1 MMETTTKA
9 TRSDSFCVG
18 LKNDIDEIDVAY
30 CGPVAEIVAQKL
42 VDLFSSSSSSRT
54 SSSSRR
60 RISPLRKLGEII
72 QEEEEGEDKDE
83 DKEDNENAM
92 RTRTPTTT
100 PTTTTNPRIVV
111 IVVETVEN
119 DEIAKEG
126 LEVVKILLNAS
137 KKKKRNETTKTKSKR
152 RRKYV
157 LVGVGDSRFLAERQ
171 YFRSNQNS
179 AEDCNAAARVLD
191 KLLEKSDAWERVG
204 KRLELD
210 YGREFEGKL
219 ERWVTSL
226 MMAKDDF
233 P

>member
-9 TRSDSFCVG
+9 SLLDSCVV
-18 LKNDIDEIDVAY
+18 KNDDEIDVAY

-42 VDLFSSSSSSRT
+42 VDLFSSSSSRT
-54 SSSSRR
+54 SSSHR
-60 RISPLRKLGEII
+60 RISPLKLGEII
-72 QEEEEGEDKDE
+72 QEEEEEDKDE
-83 DKEDNENAM
+83 DKEDNDNAM
-92 RTRTPTTT
+92 RTRTTT
-100 PTTTTNPRIVV
+100 PTKTPRVVV

-126 LEVVKILLNAS
+126 LEVVKILLNAL
-137 KKKKRNETTKTKSKR
+137 KKKRNETTKTKSKQ

-191 KLLEKSDAWERVG
+191 KLLEKSDTWERVG

>member
-1 MMETTTKA
+1 METTTKA
-9 TRSDSFCVG
+9 SFDSCV
-18 LKNDIDEIDVAY
+18 KNDDEIVVAY

-42 VDLFSSSSSSRT
+42 VDLFSSSSSRT
-54 SSSSRR
+54 SSQR
-60 RISPLRKLGEII
+60 RISPLKLGEII
-72 QEEEEGEDKDE
+72 QEEEE
-83 DKEDNENAM
+83 DKEEEDNDNDNAM
-92 RTRTPTTT
+92 TTT
-100 PTTTTNPRIVV
+100 KTTATTPRVVV

-126 LEVVKILLNAS
+126 LEVVKILLNAL
-137 KKKKRNETTKTKSKR
+137 KKINKTTKKKSKR

-157 LVGVGDSRFLAERQ
+157 LVGVGDTRFLAERQ

-191 KLLEKSDAWERVG
+191 KLLEKSDRWERVG

-219 ERWVTSL
+219 ERWVRL

-233 P
+233 PPLFVD

>member
-1 MMETTTKA
+1 METTTKA
-9 TRSDSFCVG
+9 SFDSCV
-18 LKNDIDEIDVAY
+18 KNDDEIVVAY

-42 VDLFSSSSSSRT
+42 VDLFSSSSSRT
-54 SSSSRR
+54 SSQR
-60 RISPLRKLGEII
+60 RISPLKLGEII
-72 QEEEEGEDKDE
+72 QEEEEE
-83 DKEDNENAM
+83 DKEEEDNDNDNAM
-92 RTRTPTTT
+92 TTTKTTATT
-100 PTTTTNPRIVV
+100 PTTPRIVV

-119 DEIAKEG
+119 DEIVKEG
-126 LEVVKILLNAS
+126 LEVVKILLNAL
-137 KKKKRNETTKTKSKR
+137 KKINKTTKKKSKR

-191 KLLEKSDAWERVG
+191 KLLEKSDRWERVG

>member
-1 MMETTTKA
+1 METTTKA
-9 TRSDSFCVG
+9 SFDSCV
-18 LKNDIDEIDVAY
+18 KNDDEIVVAY

-42 VDLFSSSSSSRT
+42 VDIFSSSSSRT
-54 SSSSRR
+54 SSQR
-60 RISPLRKLGEII
+60 RISPLKLGEII
-72 QEEEEGEDKDE
+72 QEEEEE
-83 DKEDNENAM
+83 DKEEEDNDNDNAM
-92 RTRTPTTT
+92 TTTKTTATPTT
-100 PTTTTNPRIVV
+100 PCVVV

-126 LEVVKILLNAS
+126 LEVVKILLNAL
-137 KKKKRNETTKTKSKR
+137 KKIKKTKKIKK

-191 KLLEKSDAWERVG
+191 KLLEKSDKWERVG

-226 MMAKDDF
+226 VAKDDF
-233 P
+233 L

>member
-9 TRSDSFCVG
+9 SLDSCVV
-18 LKNDIDEIDVAY
+18 KDDDEIDVAY

-42 VDLFSSSSSSRT
+42 VDLFSSSSSRT
-54 SSSSRR
+54 SSSHR
-60 RISPLRKLGEII
+60 RISPLKLGEII
-72 QEEEEGEDKDE
+72 QEEEEEDKDE
-83 DKEDNENAM
+83 DKDDNDNAM
-92 RTRTPTTT
+92 RTRTTTT
-100 PTTTTNPRIVV
+100 PTKTPRVVV

-126 LEVVKILLNAS
+126 LEVVKILLNAL
-137 KKKKRNETTKTKSKR
+137 KKKRNETTKTKSKR

-191 KLLEKSDAWERVG
+191 KLLEKSDTWERVG

>member
-9 TRSDSFCVG
+9 SLLDSCVV
-18 LKNDIDEIDVAY
+18 KNDDEIDVAY

-42 VDLFSSSSSSRT
+42 VDLFSSSSSRT
-54 SSSSRR
+54 SSSHR
-60 RISPLRKLGEII
+60 RISPLKLGEIII
-72 QEEEEGEDKDE
+72 QEEEEEEEDKDE
-83 DKEDNENAM
+83 DKEDNDNAM
-92 RTRTPTTT
+92 RTRTTTT
-100 PTTTTNPRIVV
+100 PTKTPRVVV

-126 LEVVKILLNAS
+126 LEVVKILLNAL
-137 KKKKRNETTKTKSKR
+137 KKKRNETTKTKSKR

-191 KLLEKSDAWERVG
+191 KLLEKSDTWERVG

>member
-9 TRSDSFCVG
+9 SFDSRV
-18 LKNDIDEIDVAY
+18 KNDDDEIVVGY

-54 SSSSRR
+54 SSSSSRR

-72 QEEEEGEDKDE
+72 QEEEEEDKDKDE

-100 PTTTTNPRIVV
+100 PTTTNPRIVV

-126 LEVVKILLNAS
+126 LEVVKILLNAL
-137 KKKKRNETTKTKSKR
+137 KKKRNETTKTKSKR

-191 KLLEKSDAWERVG
+191 KLLEKSDEWERVG

>member
-1 MMETTTKA
+1 METTTKA
-9 TRSDSFCVG
+9 SFDSCV
-18 LKNDIDEIDVAY
+18 KNDDEIVVAY

-42 VDLFSSSSSSRT
+42 VDLLSSSSSRT
-54 SSSSRR
+54 SSQR
-60 RISPLRKLGEII
+60 RISPLKLGEII
-72 QEEEEGEDKDE
+72 QEEEE
-83 DKEDNENAM
+83 DKEEDNDNAM
-92 RTRTPTTT
+92 TTTKTTTT
-100 PTTTTNPRIVV
+100 PTTHRVVV

-126 LEVVKILLNAS
+126 LEVVKILLNAL
-137 KKKKRNETTKTKSKR
+137 KKINKTTKKSKR

-191 KLLEKSDAWERVG
+191 KLLEKSDRWERVG

-219 ERWVTSL
+219 ERWVRL

-233 P
+233 PPLVVD

>member
-9 TRSDSFCVG
+9 RGLDSCVV
-18 LKNDIDEIDVAY
+18 KNDDEIDVAY

-42 VDLFSSSSSSRT
+42 VDLFSSSSSRT
-54 SSSSRR
+54 SSSHR
-60 RISPLRKLGEII
+60 RISPLKLGEII
-72 QEEEEGEDKDE
+72 QEEEEEDKDE
-83 DKEDNENAM
+83 DKEDNDNAM
-92 RTRTPTTT
+92 RTRTTTT
-100 PTTTTNPRIVV
+100 PTKTPRVVV

-191 KLLEKSDAWERVG
+191 KLLEKSDTWERVG

>member
-1 MMETTTKA
+1 MTMETTTKA
-9 TRSDSFCVG
+9 SFDSCV
-18 LKNDIDEIDVAY
+18 KNDDEIVVAY

-42 VDLFSSSSSSRT
+42 VDLFSSSSSRT
-54 SSSSRR
+54 SSQR
-60 RISPLRKLGEII
+60 RISPLKLGEII
-72 QEEEEGEDKDE
+72 QEEE
-83 DKEDNENAM
+83 DKEEEDNDNDNAM
-92 RTRTPTTT
+92 TTTKTTATT
-100 PTTTTNPRIVV
+100 PTTPRVVV

-126 LEVVKILLNAS
+126 LEVVKILLNAL
-137 KKKKRNETTKTKSKR
+137 KKINKTTKKKSKR

-157 LVGVGDSRFLAERQ
+157 LVGVGDTRFLAERQ

-191 KLLEKSDAWERVG
+191 KLLEKSDRWERVG

-219 ERWVTSL
+219 ERWVRL

-233 P
+233 PPLFVD

>member
-1 MMETTTKA
+1 METTTKA
-9 TRSDSFCVG
+9 SFDSCV
-18 LKNDIDEIDVAY
+18 KNEIDEIVVAY

-54 SSSSRR
+54 SSQR

-72 QEEEEGEDKDE
+72 QEEEEEDKDE
-83 DKEDNENAM
+83 DKEDNDNAM
-92 RTRTPTTT
+92 RTRTTTT
-100 PTTTTNPRIVV
+100 PTKTPRVVV

>member
-9 TRSDSFCVG
+9 SFDSFCV
-18 LKNDIDEIDVAY
+18 KNDDEIVVAH

-72 QEEEEGEDKDE
+72 QEEEEDKDKDE

-92 RTRTPTTT
+92 RTRTPTT

-137 KKKKRNETTKTKSKR
+137 KKKRNETTKTKSKR

-191 KLLEKSDAWERVG
+191 KLLERSDAWERVG

>member
-9 TRSDSFCVG
+9 SFDSCV
-18 LKNDIDEIDVAY
+18 KNDDEIVVAY

-72 QEEEEGEDKDE
+72 QEEEEDKDE

-100 PTTTTNPRIVV
+100 PPTTTNPRIVV

-191 KLLEKSDAWERVG
+191 KLLEKSDRWERVG
-204 KRLELD
+204 KR
-210 YGREFEGKL
+210 
-219 ERWVTSL
+219 
-226 MMAKDDF
+226 
-233 P
+233 

>member
-1 MMETTTKA
+1 METTTKA

-18 LKNDIDEIDVAY
+18 LKNEIDEIDVAY

-72 QEEEEGEDKDE
+72 QEEEDKDE

-100 PTTTTNPRIVV
+100 PTTTNPRIVV

>member
-1 MMETTTKA
+1 METTTKA
-9 TRSDSFCVG
+9 RGLDSCVV
-18 LKNDIDEIDVAY
+18 KNDDEIDVAY

-42 VDLFSSSSSSRT
+42 VDLFSSSSSRT
-54 SSSSRR
+54 SSSHR
-60 RISPLRKLGEII
+60 RISPLKLGEIII
-72 QEEEEGEDKDE
+72 QEEEEEEEDKDE
-83 DKEDNENAM
+83 DKEDNDNAM
-92 RTRTPTTT
+92 RTRTTTT
-100 PTTTTNPRIVV
+100 PTKTPRVVV

-126 LEVVKILLNAS
+126 LEVVKILLNAL
-137 KKKKRNETTKTKSKR
+137 KKKRNETTKTKSKR

>member
-1 MMETTTKA
+1 
-9 TRSDSFCVG
+9 V
-18 LKNDIDEIDVAY
+18 KNDDEIVVAH

-42 VDLFSSSSSSRT
+42 VDLFSSSSSRT
-54 SSSSRR
+54 SSSSHR
-60 RISPLRKLGEII
+60 RISPLKLGEII
-72 QEEEEGEDKDE
+72 QEEEEEEDKDE

-92 RTRTPTTT
+92 RTRTTTT
-100 PTTTTNPRIVV
+100 PTTTNPCIVV

-126 LEVVKILLNAS
+126 LEVVKILLNAL
-137 KKKKRNETTKTKSKR
+137 KKKRNETTKKKSKR

-191 KLLEKSDAWERVG
+191 KLLEKSDTWERVG